1 MFGNITDNVLFFFVI
16 YVFPILNIK
25 VYSFCKKISP
35 QKNSF
40 KVFFNPVVQ
49 YVWQIKYKFH

>member
-1 MFGNITDNVLFFFVI
+1 MFGNIMDNILFFFVI
-16 YVFPILNIK
+16 YIFPILNIK
-25 VYSFCKKISP
+25 VYYFCKISP